1 MKNLNIPS
9 FIKKDIVCIGGG
21 IMSITLSK
29 LIEEF
34 DSNLQITIFE
44 KLSSCALES
53 TQSINNAGTGHAGFC
68 ELNYTP
74 LNGRKEVNI
83 DRALKIN
90 REFDASLQFWSFL
103 ATKYKTFNPKSFINQ
118 VPHIS
123 FVKGEKNISFLKKRY
138 ETLNKTLA
146 FKGIEFSRN
155 KETIKKWAPLID
167 VNSKDEVAMT
177 NYAYGSD
184 VDFESLSHEMLKILS
199 KNEKFSFHT
208 NHKIKSILQKNDKTW
223 DIKIVDTKNDET
235 FLVNAKFIFIGA
247 GGSTIHLLQKS
258 NIRNQIGYGG
268 FPVNGEWLI
277 CKNSSITKKHF
288 SKIYGLAGPNAP
300 PMSAPHLD
308 LRIIDGKKQLMFGPF
323 ASFTFKFLKTGSFL
337 DLIKS
342 IKIQNIIP
350 MIHVF
355 VSNLNLLGYL
365 IIQSSNS
372 YKNKMNTLREFY
384 PLANEKDWK
393 LESAGKRVQ
402 IIKPYKEIGGKLE
415 FGTEIVW
422 SDDSSLAALLG
433 ASPGAS
439 TSVYSMLKVIERGL
453 KGRIS
458 SKAWKNKIDKIA
470 PSYNQDLSKK
480 PSLFIKTRLSTYK
493 TLGFKI

>member
-1 MKNLNIPS
+1 MATVKQ
-9 FIKKDIVCIGGG
+9 DIVCIGGG
-21 IMSITLSK
+21 IMSVTLAE
-29 LIEEF
+29 LVQELDPNI
-34 DSNLQITIFE
+34 NINIYE

-74 LNGRKEVNI
+74 LNRHNEVSI

-90 REFDASLQFWSFL
+90 KEFEISLQFWSFL
-103 ATKYKTFNPKSFINQ
+103 AKKYKTFKPKSFITQ

-138 ETLNKTLA
+138 EALSKTLL
-146 FKGIEFSRN
+146 FKGMQFSRN
-155 KETIKKWAPLID
+155 KETIKKWAPLIG
-167 VNSKDEVAMT
+167 VEPKDEIAMT
-177 NYAYGSD
+177 KYEFGSD
-184 VDFESLSHEMLKILS
+184 VNFEALSHEMLKILS
-199 KNEKFSFHT
+199 KNKKFSVHT
-208 NHKIKSILQKNDKTW
+208 HHEIKSISQKNDKTW
-223 DIKIVDTKNDET
+223 DLKIYNIKKDET
-235 FLVNAKFIFIGA
+235 VLVNAKFIFIGA

-258 NIRNQIGYGG
+258 NIKNQNGYAG

-277 CKNSSITKKHF
+277 CKNQSITKKHF
-288 SKIYGLAGPNAP
+288 SKIYGLAGPKAP

-308 LRIIDGKKQLMFGPF
+308 LRIINGRKQLMFGPF
-323 ASFTFKFLKTGSFL
+323 ASFTFKFLKTGSYL

-342 IKIQNIIP
+342 IRVRNIIP
-350 MIHVF
+350 MLNVF
-355 VSNLNLLGYL
+355 VSNLNLLSYL
-365 IIQSSNS
+365 IKQSSNS

-393 LESAGKRVQ
+393 LETAGKRVQ
-402 IIKPYKEIGGKLE
+402 IIKPYKKIGGKLE

-422 SDDSSLAALLG
+422 SDDRSLAALLG

-439 TSVYSMLKVIERGL
+439 TSVYSMLNVIERSL
-453 KGRIS
+453 KGRVG
-458 SKAWKNKIDKIA
+458 SKVWKNKIEKMA

-480 PSLFIKTRLSTYK
+480 PSLFTKTRLSAYK
-493 TLGFKI
+493 RLGFKI